1 MYWTPEQ
8 NPEGDSNPKDSPNS
22 PAPVPHLGDDNVPE
36 SPSGDARRELDSEL
50 ESVTHRDAVAPA
62 AAGEGTSSSSALV
75 TVPFATSQSPRRGRF
90 WRAAVI
96 ALAGAVAGGAA
107 VMLISPALRAA
118 VTGRPKITPVAVPTA
133 VQSSNSPAVSVYDKL
148 APSVVL
154 VTNEQAAQAG
164 IFGETTNA
172 TDWGSGV
179 IFSSNGY
186 IVTNDHVVENSSKVT
201 VTLSNGTT
209 YPATIVGQDPSTDL
223 AVIKI
228 SPSSPLTAAT
238 FANSND
244 VVPGETA
251 VVIGNPLGTED
262 EFSVDQGIV
271 SAIRPMLYGLDPS
284 QERVT
289 TMIQTDAAINPG
301 NSGGPLAN
309 VDGQVIGII
318 SIKTVSTG
326 ESGVP
331 ASGLGFAIPS
341 DVVSK
346 IANELIQYGYYK
358 WAYLGI
364 DFNNVNP
371 NQITGTETLTISGV
385 EDPGPSYG
393 KLQAGDVITSW
404 NGQAVDNY
412 YALVEDITQASPGQ
426 TVALGITRDGKAMTV
441 DITLGT
447 EPKSMALDQGTSSTT
462 APVAPSSSSGYGFP
476 FGGPGGLFGGG

>member
-1 MYWTPEQ
+1 MYWTSEEDAGREPSSKESF
-8 NPEGDSNPKDSPNS
+8 ETLT
-22 PAPVPHLGDDNVPE
+22 PVSHGEAQDVSE
-36 SPSGDARRELDSEL
+36 SPGEDLRRGQESDGPAESSQGKVAAASGVSFMTTARRPGWFWR
-50 ESVTHRDAVAPA
+50 V
-62 AAGEGTSSSSALV
+62 GALV
-75 TVPFATSQSPRRGRF
+75 
-90 WRAAVI
+90 
-96 ALAGAVAGGAA
+96 LAGAVAGGGA
-107 VMLISPALRAA
+107 VVLLSPSLRAA
-118 VTGRPKITPVAVPTA
+118 AAGLPEITPVAVPSS
-133 VQSSNSPAVSVYDKL
+133 VQASNSPAVSVYEKL

-154 VTNEQAAQAG
+154 VTNQQAAQQG
-164 IFGETTNA
+164 IFGETTDA

-186 IVTNDHVVENSSKVT
+186 IVTNDHVVENASKVT

-228 SPSSPLTAAT
+228 SPSSPLPAAT

-251 VVIGNPLGTED
+251 IVIGNPLGPQD

-301 NSGGPLAN
+301 NSGGPIAN
-309 VDGQVIGII
+309 VEGQVIGIV

-341 DVVSK
+341 NVVSK
-346 IANELIQYGYYK
+346 IANELIKYGYYK

-371 NQITGTETLTISGV
+371 NQVTGTETLMISGV
-385 EDPGPSYG
+385 QDPGPSYG
-393 KLQAGDVITSW
+393 KLEAGDVITSW
-404 NGQAVDNY
+404 NGHPVENY
-412 YALVEDITQASPGQ
+412 YDLVEDITQSNPGQ
-426 TVALGITRDGKAMTV
+426 TVALGIIRAGKPMTV

-447 EPKSMALDQGTSSTT
+447 EPKNMVLDGGSSTSA
-462 APVAPSSSSGYGFP
+462 APIVPSPSSSSGCYGFP
-476 FGGPGGLFGGG
+476 FGEVCGLFGAE